1 MDQEK
6 IGKFIANCRRE
17 KNFTQQEL
25 AEKLGV
31 SDRSVS
37 NWENG
42 KNMPDLSLFKPLCE
56 ILEITINELLSGEK
70 ISKDNEKEKFEENI
84 VNTINYTNKKIHK
97 KNKLISEILLFFG
110 VCLIFSAIYIFPS
123 ESSWG
128 SIYSVIGMLISLVG
142 FIIINKEKTFKKRL
156 LLNLGYIVLIIT
168 MLLFLDYS
176 NVKLNEQAP
185 RFRFKTITTGNV
197 IYYDTLFYDVYR
209 CNFDKDNEYFTIEK
223 NSKPT
228 IQDLLNYCKNE
239 N

>member
-56 ILEITINELLSGEK
+56 ILEI
-70 ISKDNEKEKFEENI
+70 
-84 VNTINYTNKKIHK
+84 TINYTNKKIHK